1 MYCTN
6 ISCPNPETETLGIT
20 NCPSCG
26 NRLLLQ
32 YRYYATKLIGQG
44 GFGRTYRAIDTH
56 NSPGKLCVIK
66 QFTFQSSNRSTN
78 KTAIDLFYQEAE
90 HLKSLGDHPQIPS
103 LIDYFDA
110 GSKSYLVQEY
120 IDGENLEQEL
130 SIEGRFDQGQIR
142 EILESLLPV
151 LDWLHHRSIPVIHR
165 DIKPANII
173 RRRSDGKLV
182 LVDFGAAKLASETLL
197 AKTGT
202 SIGSA
207 EYAAPEQVRG
217 KPTFASDIYS
227 LGVTCI
233 HLLTAIPPFD
243 LYSVGENDWDWRSS
257 LGSNKVDEKLG
268 EVIDKMINPALSRR
282 YRSALE
288 ALSALQNA
296 QETFELDEVISQKA
310 LQMWM
315 RTYPQG
321 RIETIEWID
330 ELLEKGL
337 PLLPTVNSVALIG
350 VSAIAIFVGQFPF
363 QQMAVK
369 YLSGSTGGISMIAT
383 SIVYGFSYSVVFVP
397 CYQKAR
403 ESCEIGD
410 WGEMKKSIVIPWLA
424 LTLAHAVD
432 VFLSSLIG
440 GLRV

>member
-6 ISCPNPETETLGIT
+6 ISCPNPEIETLGIT

-26 NRLLLQ
+26 YRLFLQ

-66 QFTFQSSNRSTN
+66 QFTFQSNNRSTN

-151 LDWLHHRSIPVIHR
+151 LDWLHHRSTPVIHR

-233 HLLTAIPPFD
+233 HLLTSIPPFD
-243 LYSVGENDWDWRSS
+243 LYSVGENDWDWQNS
-257 LGSNKVDEKLG
+257 LGDNKVDEKLG

-288 ALSALQNA
+288 SLSALENS
-296 QETFELDEVISQKA
+296 QEIVNSKGQYGLRNRDSQEDRLMQEA
-310 LQMWM
+310 LS
-315 RTYPQG
+315 
-321 RIETIEWID
+321 I
-330 ELLEKGL
+330 
-337 PLLPTVNSVALIG
+337 LPTSSLPALNTGGLIG
-350 VSAIAIFVGQFPF
+350 VLVAGLFHEMLPF
-363 QQMAVK
+363 QQLIVK
-369 YLSGSTGGISMIAT
+369 HFLAGMSNLSMVALSVTYGSLVTMLI
-383 SIVYGFSYSVVFVP
+383 VP
-397 CYQKAR
+397 CYLKSKQFSQ
-403 ESCEIGD
+403 EGSFH
-410 WGEMKKSIVIPWLA
+410 EMTKSIAIPWLLLA
-424 LTLAHAVD
+424 LIYAID
-432 VFLSSLIG
+432 VLLSSLF
-440 GLRV
+440 RY

>member
-26 NRLLLQ
+26 DRLFLQ

-56 NSPGKLCVIK
+56 NSPSKPCVIK
-66 QFTFQSSNRSTN
+66 QFTFQSNNRSTN
-78 KTAIDLFYQEAE
+78 KIAIDLFYQEAE

-130 SIEGRFDQGQIR
+130 LIEGRFDQGQIR

-151 LDWLHHRSIPVIHR
+151 LDWLHHRSTPVIHR

-233 HLLTAIPPFD
+233 HLLTSIPPFD
-243 LYSVGENDWDWRSS
+243 LYSVGENDWDWQNS

-282 YRSALE
+282 YRKALE
-288 ALSALQNA
+288 ALSALENS
-296 QETFELDEVISQKA
+296 QEIVNSKGQYGISNRDSQEDRLIQEA
-310 LQMWM
+310 LS
-315 RTYPQG
+315 
-321 RIETIEWID
+321 I
-330 ELLEKGL
+330 
-337 PLLPTVNSVALIG
+337 LPTSSLPTLNTGGLIG
-350 VSAIAIFVGQFPF
+350 VLVAGLFHGMLPF
-363 QQMAVK
+363 QQLIVK
-369 YLSGSTGGISMIAT
+369 HFLAGMSNLSIVALSVTYGSLITMLIVPYYLKSKQFNQEENFHEMTKSIAT
-383 SIVYGFSYSVVFVP
+383 
-397 CYQKAR
+397 
-403 ESCEIGD
+403 
-410 WGEMKKSIVIPWLA
+410 PWLLLA
-424 LTLAHAVD
+424 LIYAIDVLLA
-432 VFLSSLIG
+432 SLF
-440 GLRV
+440 RY

>member
-1 MYCTN
+1 LVALLAFRGSGMCRMARFRYAIKTPKLSFIGSIMFLCFK
-6 ISCPNPETETLGIT
+6 SPYSP
-20 NCPSCG
+20 P
-26 NRLLLQ
+26 RLAPL
-32 YRYYATKLIGQG
+32 
-44 GFGRTYRAIDTH
+44 
-56 NSPGKLCVIK
+56 
-66 QFTFQSSNRSTN
+66 
-78 KTAIDLFYQEAE
+78 
-90 HLKSLGDHPQIPS
+90 
-103 LIDYFDA
+103 
-110 GSKSYLVQEY
+110 SKSE
-120 IDGENLEQEL
+120 
-130 SIEGRFDQGQIR
+130 
-142 EILESLLPV
+142 
-151 LDWLHHRSIPVIHR
+151 
-165 DIKPANII
+165 
-173 RRRSDGKLV
+173 
-182 LVDFGAAKLASETLL
+182 FGIA
-197 AKTGT
+197 G
-202 SIGSA
+202 
-207 EYAAPEQVRG
+207 
-217 KPTFASDIYS
+217 
-227 LGVTCI
+227 
-233 HLLTAIPPFD
+233 
-243 LYSVGENDWDWRSS
+243 SS

>member
-1 MYCTN
+1 
-6 ISCPNPETETLGIT
+6 LGIT

-26 NRLLLQ
+26 DRLFLQ

-66 QFTFQSSNRSTN
+66 QFTFQSNNRSTN

-110 GSKSYLVQEY
+110 GGKSYLVQEY

-151 LDWLHHRSIPVIHR
+151 LDGLHHRSTPVIHR

-207 EYAAPEQVRG
+207 ILSVTYG
-217 KPTFASDIYS
+217 S
-227 LGVTCI
+227 LITMLVVPYYLKSKQFNQEENFHEMTKSI
-233 HLLTAIPPFD
+233 ATPWLL
-243 LYSVGENDWDWRSS
+243 L
-257 LGSNKVDEKLG
+257 
-268 EVIDKMINPALSRR
+268 
-282 YRSALE
+282 
-288 ALSALQNA
+288 
-296 QETFELDEVISQKA
+296 
-310 LQMWM
+310 
-315 RTYPQG
+315 
-321 RIETIEWID
+321 
-330 ELLEKGL
+330 
-337 PLLPTVNSVALIG
+337 ALIY
-350 VSAIAIFVGQFPF
+350 AIDV
-363 QQMAVK
+363 
-369 YLSGSTGGISMIAT
+369 L
-383 SIVYGFSYSVVFVP
+383 
-397 CYQKAR
+397 
-403 ESCEIGD
+403 
-410 WGEMKKSIVIPWLA
+410 LA
-424 LTLAHAVD
+424 
-432 VFLSSLIG
+432 SLF
-440 GLRV
+440 RY